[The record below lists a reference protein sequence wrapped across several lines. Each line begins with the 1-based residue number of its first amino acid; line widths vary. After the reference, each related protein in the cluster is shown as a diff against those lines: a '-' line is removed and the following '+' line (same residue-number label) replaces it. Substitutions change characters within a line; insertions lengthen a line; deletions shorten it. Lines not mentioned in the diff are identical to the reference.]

1 MEEKQ
6 TYLPPQEEEGID
18 LIALVRQLWNGRK
31 TIIICTLVFM
41 MLGLLA
47 ALTMKRIYTVSS
59 TMVPQMNSRTNS
71 SLGSL
76 AALAGVDLGM
86 TNTSSELSPVIYPQI
101 VNSVPFRMELMNA
114 PLHYDKAPF
123 PVSMYTYAKEY
134 HKPSAMDYV
143 LKYTVGLPG
152 TLIGLFRKDKE
163 EPVIMDAA
171 SVGDSIPKPIR
182 VSIEQEKI
190 LQRIGH
196 NVTLSVDKKEGY
208 LTLTVTGSEPL
219 QTAELAMTAQQLLQE
234 EVTRFRTEKA
244 QDNLSYVEA
253 RYKEIKAETESLQT
267 QLAAVRD
274 RSQDMTSSQSRLQ
287 QERLQTKYN
296 VSSAIYS
303 EMAKQ
308 LEQAKMQVKRDTPSL
323 TIIQPVTVPS
333 NPANSRARTLIV
345 WTFLGILLGC
355 GYVLAKEYWPKLKG
369 MMRGEEEDQN
379 GTLE

>member
-1 MEEKQ
+1 MEENQ
-6 TYLPPQEEEGID
+6 NYLPPQEEEGID
-18 LIALVRQLWNGRK
+18 IQALVRQLWNGRK

-41 MLGLLA
+41 LLGLVA

-59 TMVPQMNSRTNS
+59 TMVPQVTSRNNS

-86 TNTSSELSPVIYPQI
+86 ASAGSELSPVIYPQI
-101 VNSVPFRMELMNA
+101 VGSVPFRVELMNA
-114 PLHYDKAPF
+114 PLHYSKAPV

-134 HKPSAMDYV
+134 HKPSAVDYV
-143 LKYTVGLPG
+143 LKYTVGLTG
-152 TLIGLFRKDKE
+152 TLIGLLRKDKE
-163 EPVIMDAA
+163 DPVQMDAA

-182 VSIEQEKI
+182 VSKEQEAI
-190 LQRIGH
+190 LRMIAQ

-208 LTLTVTGSEPL
+208 LTLKVTGSEPL

-244 QDNLSYVEA
+244 QDNLEYVQA
-253 RYKEIKAETESLQT
+253 RYKEIKAETESLQA

-274 RSQDMTSSQSRLQ
+274 RSQDMTSSQSRLL

-308 LEQAKMQVKRDTPSL
+308 LEQAKMQVKKDTPNL
-323 TIIQPVTVPS
+323 TVIQPVTVPS
-333 NPANSRARTLIV
+333 QPTNSRARTLIV

-355 GYVLAKEYWPKLKG
+355 GIVLGKEYWPKLRE
-369 MMRGEEEDQN
+369 MLHEDQKE
-379 GTLE
+379 TLE

>member
-1 MEEKQ
+1 MEENQ
-6 TYLPPQEEEGID
+6 NYLPSQEEEGID
-18 LIALVRQLWNGRK
+18 ILALVRQLWNGRK

-41 MLGLLA
+41 VLGLLA

-59 TMVPQMNSRTNS
+59 TMVPQMSSRTNS

-114 PLHYDKAPF
+114 PLHYDKSPS
-123 PVSMYTYAKEY
+123 PVSMYTYAMEY
-134 HKPSAMDYV
+134 HKPSAVDYV

-163 EPVIMDAA
+163 EPLIMDAA
-171 SVGDSIPKPIR
+171 SVGDSIPKLIR
-182 VSIEQEKI
+182 VSKDQEKI
-190 LQRIGH
+190 LRKIGQ

-274 RSQDMTSSQSRLQ
+274 RSQDMTTSQSRLQ

-333 NPANSRARTLIV
+333 NPANSRARTLIA

-355 GYVLAKEYWPKLKG
+355 GIVLGKEYWPKVKEMLGNDQK
-369 MMRGEEEDQN
+369 ED
-379 GTLE
+379 LE

>member
-6 TYLPPQEEEGID
+6 TYLPPQDEEGID

-59 TMVPQMNSRTNS
+59 TMVPQMSSRNNS

-369 MMRGEEEDQN
+369 MMRGEEDQN

>member
-1 MEEKQ
+1 MEENQ
-6 TYLPPQEEEGID
+6 NYLPPQEEEGID
-18 LIALVRQLWNGRK
+18 ILALVRQLWNGRK

-59 TMVPQMNSRTNS
+59 TMVPQMNSRNNS

-76 AALAGVDLGM
+76 AALAGIDLGM
-86 TNTSSELSPVIYPQI
+86 TSASAELSPVIYPQI

-123 PVSMYTYAKEY
+123 PVSMHTYTKEY

-163 EPVIMDAA
+163 EPLIMDAA

-182 VSIEQEKI
+182 VSKDQEKI
-190 LQRIGH
+190 LRKIGQ

-274 RSQDMTSSQSRLQ
+274 RSQDMTTSQSRLQ

-323 TIIQPVTVPS
+323 TIIQPVTVPGK
-333 NPANSRARTLIV
+333 PANSRARTLIV

-355 GYVLAKEYWPKLKG
+355 GIVLGKEYWPKVKEMLGNDQK
-369 MMRGEEEDQN
+369 ED
-379 GTLE
+379 LE